1 MESTAKVSIIMA
13 TYNRAHF
20 IEETLV
26 AIQKQS
32 HTNWECIIIDDG
44 GSDNTFE
51 VISPILNTDA
61 RFYFIK
67 RPDSYGKGLPGCRNY
82 GIDRANGDFII
93 FFDDDD
99 IPHPQNLELCVDELK
114 DGSLKFC
121 RYPKAVFTGNF
132 DYKFD
137 DKKNFEKF
145 EFTQN
150 DLIKMIDQTIP
161 FYSCSAMW
169 STSCFENNRFN
180 ESLMYAE
187 EWECY
192 SRILSQEIKGICIEK
207 TLFYARKHPNSNT
220 GEFLGSNPIR
230 RDSKKKAIQLI
241 VNHLSSKK
249 LLTPYLLKYL
259 SGIAITFRDIKLIDN
274 IIKSVSLSKKQK
286 FKLRFK
292 FYAYPI
298 WVIYAQIKKSFRNKL
313 NKN

>member
-1 MESTAKVSIIMA
+1 MNNDPLVSIIMA
-13 TYNRAHF
+13 TWNRAHF
-20 IEETLV
+20 IEETLQ
-26 AIQKQS
+26 AINSQS
-32 HTNWECIIIDDG
+32 YINWECLIIDDG
-44 GSDNTFE
+44 GTDNTLE
-51 VISPILNTDA
+51 LITPILEEDK
-61 RFYFIK
+61 RFTFLK
-67 RPDSYGKGLPGCRNY
+67 RTKDYKKGLPGCRNY
-82 GIDRANGDFII
+82 GLDRANGDFII

-121 RYPKAVFTGNF
+121 RYPKAVFRGDF

-137 DKKNFEKF
+137 YKKKFEKF
-145 EFTQN
+145 KFTQN
-150 DLIKMIDQTIP
+150 NLTKMIDQTIP